1 MSLCKTLECSE
12 RIKRYSPQPP
22 FPRIHD
28 PLPDASV
35 LLSTV
40 GHAPLDLGGVEMA
53 VLPGRHGGLHLTG
66 THPLECLGH
75 LRLGIILRV
84 SSLNVGQE
92 VGEGATFVGKLGSPT
107 DLAGDGLAPLSIMVA
122 FCRRGIGYLR

>member
-1 MSLCKTLECSE
+1 MPRHSSSL
-12 RIKRYSPQPP
+12 
-22 FPRIHD
+22 

-40 GHAPLDLGGVEMA
+40 GHAPLDLGGVEMP

-66 THPLECLGH
+66 THPLKRLGH
-75 LRLGIILRV
+75 LCLGVILRV
-84 SSLNVGQE
+84 SSLNVGQQ
-92 VGEGATFVGKLGSPT
+92 VGEGSTFVGKLGGPA

-122 FCRRGIGYLR
+122 LYRRESGYV